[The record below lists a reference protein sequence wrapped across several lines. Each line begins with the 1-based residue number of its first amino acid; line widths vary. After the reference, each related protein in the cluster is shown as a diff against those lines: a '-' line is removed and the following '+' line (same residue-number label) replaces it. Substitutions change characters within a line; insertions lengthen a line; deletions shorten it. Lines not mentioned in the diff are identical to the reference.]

1 MRHLRHSSL
10 CILHSALCIAFA
22 TASISASAGFVEY
35 VQVAF
40 SNPGNSKLPL
50 STGWN
55 FTTTS
60 RLWVDFALTG
70 TADSMKQYRIVQSS
84 DGYATAYVNGS
95 KYYAFNCSDDGVWQS
110 TAKGISTTRY
120 ALVLDNALNR
130 CSITNVSSGA
140 LLVSTAVTSG
150 KKDYTKNGVIYL
162 GGNNSATIGGCRYYG
177 FKGWDGGKQ
186 KVELIPCEVDGEPGF
201 LDLSSGAYRFPTAIA
216 NYTWT
221 AGPELA
227 TVEGKLLV
235 EGDPFEVGSP
245 TPAYGTLSLASG
257 TPVACTAP
265 ATVNVT
271 GTNYICSGY
280 TLITYDSAT
289 AKPTTNSQA
298 STSLTIAHSGYAR
311 LIWHWQ
317 ANGDASMH
325 VAISNADSGL
335 GTVSGTTTGDF
346 AYGDPISLSAMPA
359 TGCRFSHWSGL
370 PAGVDPRAA
379 TVSFTVG
386 DVDLNIVAHFISTPN
401 TVIYVKAG
409 ATGAANGSSWA
420 DAYPT
425 ISPAIT
431 AAANGDA
438 IYVAK
443 GVYVERL
450 TLPKSLTLYG
460 GFPGLSMDE
469 TPADRDPETYQ
480 TVVTP
485 STAAQTSA
493 VWQHVVPDMD
503 NYTFTTANTTTK
515 LIAADGT
522 VNLPAFTGD
531 NDSYASSAPVSATM
545 LTINGAYTNRL
556 DGLWI
561 VNGTQWLL
569 SGGGAVT
576 TVANCN
582 FIAGGVGGSIQ
593 GYNGSNAI
601 GKHLCLTNCLFFGA
615 KVSAGRGGFLLSKG
629 GDFLIDDCRFV
640 GFTLSNTVGGSSYGG
655 CFVYY
660 WTGTENFLWRN
671 CTLTR
676 AIIYN
681 NATYANNGN
690 NACFSC
696 EGGTFNCLY
705 ENFAVTNNI
714 LISTGGTWCY
724 PFFSSTANQFFKN
737 LDFSRNVFVIK
748 PTYTSSINQYMM
760 FSRQALNINNATFA
774 DNTIYVPQ
782 AVTSE
787 GPFYAGIA
795 TMNASTYR
803 PMVNCIF
810 RNNSITLKD
819 TVGMTPTFG
828 QILVSGSAAQL
839 GLANCVFSH
848 TNTDTYDIALPT
860 ATAQPHTIVNCLFER
875 NGGED
880 QYQPFLL
887 DAGATLNLVNSSV
900 AGMQAEDF
908 RTDGTINF
916 QNSDATPFALAEERV
931 AGYANPVLRPAALSP
946 SMRDS
951 SPVAVDNRNTV
962 TVWGHIYTNAGTSFS
977 YTADGTT
984 WTALMPKQGATQRG
998 RYGLIKDAVGALRT
1012 DASFTRG
1019 VVQDPAPGTENAPT
1033 LTILKDPWAGGTVSP
1048 ALSVAADAGTG
1059 ATPAVTATP
1068 AFNGTTV
1075 TWYEADGTTVLASGA
1090 TLPSQ
1095 TLAGNKTVIAMF
1107 TTPQVTVTFDLDGA
1121 GIFGNGT
1128 DQCVLTAS
1136 AGSVLEI
1143 PSFTLSNALA
1153 EEWLP
1158 HAPPATVAGTNA
1170 VFTLKWVST
1179 DLRVFRVKPD
1189 GTGDGSSW
1197 QNAAG
1202 DLAAVIADAGRY
1214 RGEVWFKKGTYNIDE
1229 PLHIMANVGL
1239 YGGFSGTETS
1249 RAEATGAPDKTILT
1263 GARDGGG
1270 VASRAF
1276 VTDNIGTNFTV
1287 QGFTLASFV
1296 TVVSQSTQQHGMLFK
1311 DCVFTGTT
1319 DTAANVYSRTT
1330 FDSCLFTGVSRAAYF
1345 NEATPEGS
1353 VFTNC
1358 VFRNNTTPTDSWL
1371 IGFGATS
1378 SPNVYF
1384 RNCDFIGNTVPGT
1397 GDGGRLISNQHK
1409 LTITDCNFSGNSAY
1423 YLIWQDRGGSQM
1435 RMYRTKF
1442 TDNVF
1447 NYLFRNRDGGYNLF
1461 RDCYIADNNR
1471 GGTKRGTLF
1480 TFVSN
1485 SSAWQLIQNT
1495 VMRDNTT
1502 SAALIETRLNQI
1514 VNCFILDTV
1523 FTGSGKADMKSIHS
1537 NASGINILNTV
1548 FRNSAEDYVA
1558 VKNGLSDALK
1568 ARYAAVVMS
1577 GEPDPAI
1584 TIDWSADLVTGVYA
1598 KIRKPVLTKG
1608 NVASMQLS
1616 GSSPYAKMGKLPYVD
1631 SSFNV
1636 FFYDDTASA
1645 WRKLTASG
1653 TSSRAGTAANDAFGD
1668 PWSEKGVALGPL
1680 NFMPISGTCVILQ

>member
-1 MRHLRHSSL
+1 MKKLITAAMAL
-10 CILHSALCIAFA
+10 ALAAGLASAQDPVVSDNIVGYQGHA
-22 TASISASAGFVEY
+22 TAE
-35 VQVAF
+35 
-40 SNPGNSKLPL
+40 
-50 STGWN
+50 
-55 FTTTS
+55 
-60 RLWVDFALTG
+60 
-70 TADSMKQYRIVQSS
+70 
-84 DGYATAYVNGS
+84 
-95 KYYAFNCSDDGVWQS
+95 
-110 TAKGISTTRY
+110 
-120 ALVLDNALNR
+120 
-130 CSITNVSSGA
+130 
-140 LLVSTAVTSG
+140 
-150 KKDYTKNGVIYL
+150 
-162 GGNNSATIGGCRYYG
+162 
-177 FKGWDGGKQ
+177 
-186 KVELIPCEVDGEPGF
+186 
-201 LDLSSGAYRFPTAIA
+201 
-216 NYTWT
+216 
-221 AGPELA
+221 
-227 TVEGKLLV
+227 
-235 EGDPFEVGSP
+235 
-245 TPAYGTLSLASG
+245 
-257 TPVACTAP
+257 
-265 ATVNVT
+265 
-271 GTNYICSGY
+271 
-280 TLITYDSAT
+280 
-289 AKPTTNSQA
+289 
-298 STSLTIAHSGYAR
+298 
-311 LIWHWQ
+311 
-317 ANGDASMH
+317 
-325 VAISNADSGL
+325 
-335 GTVSGTTTGDF
+335 TVSG
-346 AYGDPISLSAMPA
+346 AVL
-359 TGCRFSHWSGL
+359 
-370 PAGVDPRAA
+370 
-379 TVSFTVG
+379 
-386 DVDLNIVAHFISTPN
+386 
-401 TVIYVKAG
+401 YVKAD
-409 ATGAANGSSWA
+409 ATGAANGSSWT
-420 DAYPT
+420 DAYTT
-425 ISPAIT
+425 ISSAIS
-431 AAANGDA
+431 AAADCDT

-443 GVYVERL
+443 GVYVETL

-460 GFPGLSMDE
+460 GFPGLSMNE
-469 TPADRDPETYQ
+469 TPADRDPETCQ

-485 STAAQTSA
+485 SAAAQTSA
-493 VWQHVVPDMD
+493 VWQHVEPDMD
-503 NYTFTTANTTTK
+503 NYTFTTANTTAT

-531 NDSYASSAPVSATM
+531 YDSWASSAPATATM
-545 LTINGAYTNRL
+545 LTVDGAYTNRI

-561 VNGTQWLL
+561 VNGTQWLIN
-569 SGGGAVT
+569 GNNAVT

-582 FIAGGVGGSIQ
+582 FIAGGVRPSIQ
-593 GYNGSNAI
+593 PYNASNAI
-601 GKHLCLTNCLFFGA
+601 GKYLCLTNCLFFGA
-615 KVSAGRGGFLLSKG
+615 KMSAGRGGFLMSKG
-629 GDFLIDDCRFV
+629 GDFLIDDCRIAGFV
-640 GFTLSNTVGGSSYGG
+640 NNGVEAYGG
-655 CFVYY
+655 CVVYY
-660 WTGTENFLWRN
+660 WSGTENFLWRN
-671 CTLTR
+671 CTFTH
-676 AIIYN
+676 AIIWN
-681 NATYANNGN
+681 NSTYADNPK
-690 NACFSC
+690 NACFSY

-714 LISTGGTWCY
+714 LMSTGGTWCY
-724 PFFSSTANQFFKN
+724 PFFGSTTATFFKN
-737 LDFSRNVFVIK
+737 IDFSRNIFVVK
-748 PTYTSSINQYMM
+748 PTYTSSINQYTM
-760 FSRQALNINNATFA
+760 FSRQALNINDSTFA

-782 AVTSE
+782 AATSE
-787 GPFYAGIA
+787 GPFYAGVA
-795 TMNASTYR
+795 TMNASTYW
-803 PMVNCIF
+803 PMVNCVF
-810 RNNSITLKD
+810 RNNSIVMKD
-819 TVGMTPTFG
+819 TIGMTPTFG

-848 TNTDTYDIALPT
+848 TDTGTYDIALPG
-860 ATAQPHTIVNCLFER
+860 ATAQPHTVVNCLFER

-900 AGMQAEDF
+900 VGMGADDF
-908 RTDGTINF
+908 RTGGTINF

-951 SPVAVDNRNTV
+951 RPVAVDNWNTV

-977 YTADGTT
+977 YKADETT
-984 WTALMPKQGATQRG
+984 WTALLPNQAATQRG
-998 RYGLIKDAVGALRT
+998 RYGLIADAVGALRAE
-1012 DASFTRG
+1012 ASFTRG
-1019 VVQDPAPGTENAPT
+1019 AVQDPAPGTENAPT

-1068 AFNGTTV
+1068 AYDGTTV

-1095 TLAGNKTVIAMF
+1095 TLSGNTTVIASF
-1107 TTPQVTVTFDLDGA
+1107 TTPQVTVAFDLDGA
-1121 GIFGNGT
+1121 GTFANGT
-1128 DQCVLTAS
+1128 DQSVLTAS

-1143 PSFTLSNALA
+1143 PTFTLSNALA

-1179 DLRVFRVKPD
+1179 DVRVFRVKPD

-1214 RGEVWFKKGTYNIDE
+1214 RGEVWFKKGTYPLDE

-1239 YGGFSGTETS
+1239 YGGFNGTETS
-1249 RAEATGAPDKTILT
+1249 RAEASGTPDETILT

-1330 FDSCLFTGVSRAAYF
+1330 FDSCLFTGVPHAAYF

-1409 LTITDCNFSGNSAY
+1409 LTITDCNFTGNSAY

-1435 RMYRTKF
+1435 RMYRTKI

-1447 NYLFRNRDGGYNLF
+1447 NYLFRNRDGGYNVF
-1461 RDCYIADNNR
+1461 RDCYIADNNP

-1485 SSAWQLIQNT
+1485 STAWQLIQNT

-1523 FTGSGKADMKSIHS
+1523 FTGSDKADMKTIHS
-1537 NASGINILNTV
+1537 NAAGINILNTI
-1548 FRNSAEDYVA
+1548 FRNSAEGYVA
-1558 VKNGLSDALK
+1558 VRNGLGTELK
-1568 ARYAAVVMS
+1568 ARYASVVMS
-1577 GEPDPAI
+1577 GEPDPAV
-1584 TIDWSADLVTGVYA
+1584 TVDWSSDLVTGVYA
-1598 KIRKPVLTKG
+1598 KVRKPVLTKG

-1616 GSSPYAKMGKLPYVD
+1616 GSSPYAKAGKLPYVD
-1631 SSFNV
+1631 SSLNV

-1653 TSSRAGTAANDAFGD
+1653 TSSKTATAEAAKDAFGD
-1668 PWSEKGVALGPL
+1668 PWSEEGVSLGPL
-1680 NFMPISGTCVILQ
+1680 NFMPTSPTFFMMH

>member
-1 MRHLRHSSL
+1 MRHLGHSSL
-10 CILHSALCIAFA
+10 CIVHRALCIA
-22 TASISASAGFVEY
+22 SIALAALGAANAGFVEY
-35 VQVAF
+35 VQVTL
-40 SNPGNSKLPL
+40 SNPANSKLPL

-55 FTTTS
+55 FTTSS
-60 RLWVDFALTG
+60 RLWVDFALTS
-70 TADSMKQYRIVQSS
+70 TADAMKQYRIARTS
-84 DGYATAYVNGS
+84 DDSVRAYVNGS
-95 KYYAFNCSDDGVWQS
+95 KQYAFNCSEEAVNQS
-110 TAKGISTTRY
+110 TSKAISTTRY
-120 ALVLDNALNR
+120 AWVIDNVGNR
-130 CSITNVSSGA
+130 CFITNVTSGA
-140 LLVSTAVTSG
+140 LFTSATHASS
-150 KKDYTKNGVIYL
+150 KKDYTKNGVVYL
-162 GGNNSATIGGCRYYG
+162 GANNTATAGGCIYYG
-177 FKGWDGGKQ
+177 FKGWDGDKQ
-186 KVELIPCEVDGEPGF
+186 KVELIPCEVDGQVGF
-201 LDLSSGAYRFPTAIA
+201 LDFLNGTYHFPADIA
-216 NYTWT
+216 GYTWT
-221 AGPELA
+221 AGPAPAEA
-227 TVEGKLLV
+227 GGNLLV
-235 EGDPFEVGSP
+235 RGSPLEVGST
-245 TPAYGTLSLASG
+245 TPAYGASFIARG
-257 TPVACTAP
+257 TSVACTAP
-265 ATVNVT
+265 ASANLT
-271 GTNYICSGY
+271 GTNYLCTGY
-280 TLITYDSAT
+280 TFISYDFDT
-289 AKPTTNSQA
+289 GLPTTNISA
-298 STSLTIAHSGYAR
+298 STSFTYTHSGYAS
-311 LIWHWQ
+311 LIWNWQ

-325 VAISNADSGL
+325 VAASSSDSSL
-335 GTVSGTTTGDF
+335 GTVSGTATGNY
-346 AYGDPISLSAMPA
+346 AYGDPVSLSATPA

-379 TVSFTVG
+379 TVAFTVG
-386 DVDLNIVAHFISTPN
+386 DVDLDIAAHFISTPN
-401 TVIYVKAG
+401 TVIYVKAD
-409 ATGAANGSSWA
+409 ATGEANGSSWT
-420 DAYPT
+420 DAYPK
-425 ISPAIT
+425 ISTAIA
-431 AAANGDA
+431 AAANGDT

-443 GVYVERL
+443 GVYVEKL

-460 GFPGLSMDE
+460 GFPGLSMTE
-469 TPADRDPETYQ
+469 TPADRDPETCQ

-485 STAAQTSA
+485 SAAAQTSA

-515 LIAADGT
+515 LIAADGS

-531 NDSYASSAPVSATM
+531 HDSYASSAPVSATM
-545 LTINGAYTNRL
+545 LTIDGAYTNRL

-561 VNGTQWLL
+561 VNGTRWLQN
-569 SGGGAVT
+569 SGGAVT

-582 FIAGGVGGSIQ
+582 FIAGGTGASILP
-593 GYNGSNAI
+593 YNGSNVT
-601 GKHLCLTNCLFFGA
+601 GKYLCLTNCLFFGA
-615 KVSAGRGGFLLSKG
+615 KMKAGRGGFLMSKT
-629 GDFLIDDCRFV
+629 GDYVIDDCRIAGFV
-640 GFTLSNTVGGSSYGG
+640 NDGVETYGG
-655 CFVYY
+655 CVVYY
-660 WTGTENFLWRN
+660 WGGTANFLWRN
-671 CTLTR
+671 CTFTH
-676 AIIYN
+676 AIIFNNSTYN
-681 NATYANNGN
+681 SLNAP
-690 NACFSC
+690 NACFGH
-696 EGGTFNCLY
+696 EQGTLNCLY

-714 LISTGGTWCY
+714 LMSTGGTWCY
-724 PFFSSTANQFFKN
+724 PFFGSTTATFFKN
-737 LDFSRNVFVIK
+737 IDFSRNIFVVK
-748 PTYTSSINQYMM
+748 PTYTSSINQYTM
-760 FSRQALNINNATFA
+760 FSRQALNINDSTFA

-782 AVTSE
+782 AYTSE

-810 RNNSITLKD
+810 RNNSIVMKD

-848 TNTDTYDIALPT
+848 TDTGTYDIALPG
-860 ATAQPHTIVNCLFER
+860 ATAQPHTVVNCLFER

-900 AGMQAEDF
+900 AGMRAEDF

-951 SPVAVDNRNTV
+951 RPVAVDNRNTV
-962 TVWGHIYTNAGTSFS
+962 TVWGHVYTNAGTSFS
-977 YTADGTT
+977 YTADETT
-984 WTALMPKQGATQRG
+984 WTALLPKQAATQRG
-998 RYGLIKDAVGALRT
+998 RYGLIADAVGARRT
-1012 DASFTRG
+1012 EASFTRG
-1019 VVQDPAPGTENAPT
+1019 AVQDPAPGTENAPT

-1095 TLAGNKTVIAMF
+1095 TLAGNKTVIATF
-1107 TTPQVTVTFDLDGA
+1107 TTPHVTVTFDLDGA

-1179 DLRVFRVKPD
+1179 DVRVFRVKPD

-1214 RGEVWFKKGTYNIDE
+1214 RGEVWFKKGTYPLDE

-1249 RAEATGAPDKTILT
+1249 RAEATGTPDETILT

-1330 FDSCLFTGVSRAAYF
+1330 FDSCLFTSVSRAAYF
-1345 NEATPEGS
+1345 NEATAEGS
-1353 VFTNC
+1353 VFSGC
-1358 VFRNNTTPTDSWL
+1358 VFRDNTAPNNGWL
-1371 IGFGATS
+1371 IGSGIS
-1378 SPNVYF
+1378 GSPNVHF
-1384 RNCDFIGNTVPGT
+1384 RGCDFIGNTVPGT
-1397 GDGGRLISNQHK
+1397 SASLILTYCK
-1409 LTITDCNFSGNSAY
+1409 LTVEDCNFTGNSAY
-1423 YLIWQDRGGSQM
+1423 YLVWQDRGGSQM
-1435 RMYRTKF
+1435 RMYRTKI
-1442 TDNVF
+1442 TDNTF
-1447 NYLFRNRDGGYNLF
+1447 DYLFRNRDGGYNVF
-1461 RDCYIADNNR
+1461 RDCYIADNNK

-1480 TFVSN
+1480 TFDKAA
-1485 SSAWQLIQNT
+1485 SAWQLIQNT

-1523 FTGSGKADMKSIHS
+1523 FTGTVKSDMKSIHS
-1537 NASGINILNTV
+1537 NAAGINILNTV

-1568 ARYAAVVMS
+1568 ARYAGVVMS

-1598 KIRKPVLTKG
+1598 KVRKPVLTKG

-1631 SSFNV
+1631 GSLNV

-1653 TSSRAGTAANDAFGD
+1653 TSAQAGTAAKDAFGD
-1668 PWSEKGVALGPL
+1668 PWSEKGVSLGPL
-1680 NFMPISGTCVILQ
+1680 NFMPVSGTYLFLR